1 MNRFRVT
8 FLAISAV
15 LLFLGISDLELWW
28 RNRTPTP
35 IDIAVLADQGP
46 PAEWLKVTDG
56 YLDLDRAI
64 STSGT
69 VELEA
74 LLVPLISAPDR
85 EEIRVL
91 LETRHPRTL
100 ELVRGYHFLPE
111 TVAEQQA
118 FREEH
123 AAEFVAQRD
132 ITGMLVS
139 GMIAKGNREN
149 LLELAQQTGLDITE
163 DVIFISEGKVPQFWR
178 GLFFTLVGMFTILK
192 IFWPGTGAGKRK

>member
-1 MNRFRVT
+1 MDRFRVT

-15 LLFLGISDLELWW
+15 LLFLGLNDLELWW

-35 IDIAVLADQGP
+35 IDIAVLAEQGP
-46 PAEWLKVTDG
+46 PSEWLKVTGG

-111 TVAEQQA
+111 TVEEQRV

-139 GMIAKGNREN
+139 GMIAEGNREN
-149 LLELAQQTGLDITE
+149 LLELAQQTGLNITE
-163 DVIFISEGKVPQFWR
+163 DVVFISEGKVPQFWR
-178 GLFFTLVGMFTILK
+178 GLFFSLVGMFTVLK
-192 IFWPGTGAGKRK
+192 IFWPRTATNKKG